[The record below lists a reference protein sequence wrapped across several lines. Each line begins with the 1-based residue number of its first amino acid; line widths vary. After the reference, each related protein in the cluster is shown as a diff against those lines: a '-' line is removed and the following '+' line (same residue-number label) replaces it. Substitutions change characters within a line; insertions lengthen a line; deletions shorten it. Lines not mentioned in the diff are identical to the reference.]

1 MAAAAALPAVLAV
14 LRDARRPLS
23 LREVQVA
30 MEATKHTR
38 DAVRA
43 ALKTGTRDGLV
54 AVEDGPRGTLRVA
67 FDYTA
72 HEPVFFA
79 PSAGGRASRIAV
91 HSGSSRGFDDEGP
104 GTSPASTHRDAG

>member
-1 MAAAAALPAVLAV
+1 
-14 LRDARRPLS
+14 
-23 LREVQVA
+23 